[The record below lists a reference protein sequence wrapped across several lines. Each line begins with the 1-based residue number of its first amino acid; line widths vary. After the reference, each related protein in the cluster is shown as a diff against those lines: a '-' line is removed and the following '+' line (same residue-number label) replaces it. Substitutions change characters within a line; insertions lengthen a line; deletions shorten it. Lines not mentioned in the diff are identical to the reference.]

1 MLSYLLDEFRHERA
15 SHAASRACLFMRTIV
30 ILAIL
35 ILAPLA
41 CRAEAVVD
49 LYVGE
54 ATVVDQGGAERKRAL
69 PLALENVLQ
78 KLSGL
83 RELEDYPLLYPA
95 LERAPEILLS
105 YHYSKPELTLPDG
118 GEVEELRLVA
128 HFAKSPVDEMVR
140 ALLLPL
146 WQPQRQPLT
155 VWLIIDDGLDRRIMP
170 VEFGYTQQSMEDVAR
185 RRGLPLQ
192 WPSADAEGVYPVD
205 EQILWGGYTEDLAA
219 SRNEGVLIAAARREG
234 PEWGL
239 RINLGYLGQHRTW
252 RLNDIDLQT
261 ALTEG
266 MQQAIDQIAAVNTIA
281 ASDLGSWQ
289 QEMTVSGLGGA
300 EDYRRCL
307 NYLQAI
313 SVVEEVAVMAAQ
325 PGTVTFRLM
334 LSALPRHLEDSIDAG
349 GVLERSA
356 AEGRY
361 VLVEDLPDDA

>member
-1 MLSYLLDEFRHERA
+1 MSAHRLPLSGPAY
-15 SHAASRACLFMRTIV
+15 FMRTILF
-30 ILAIL
+30 LAIL
-35 ILAPLA
+35 ILAPLP
-41 CRAEAVVD
+41 CRAEPLAD

-54 ATVVDQGGAERKRAL
+54 ATVVDQGSAERERAL
-69 PLALENVLQ
+69 PLALVNVLQ

-83 RELEDYPLLYPA
+83 REFDDYPLLYPA
-95 LERAPEILLS
+95 LERAPDMLLS
-105 YHYSKPELTLPDG
+105 YWYSKANLTLADG
-118 GEVEELRLVA
+118 SEVEELRLVA
-128 HFAKSPVDEMVR
+128 RFAESAVDEMAR
-140 ALLLPL
+140 ALQLPL
-146 WQPQRQPLT
+146 WQPQRRPLT
-155 VWLIIDDGLDRRIMP
+155 AWLIIDDGLDRRIMP

-192 WPSADAEGVYPVD
+192 WPNPDAEGVYPVD

-239 RINLGYLGQHRTW
+239 RINLGYLGQHWTW
-252 RLNDIDLQT
+252 RLNDIDLQA

-266 MQQAIDQIAAVNTIA
+266 MQQAVDQIAAGNTIA

-289 QEMTVSGLGGA
+289 QEVTVAGLGNA

-307 NYLQAI
+307 NYFQNI
-313 SVVEEVAVMAAQ
+313 SVVEDVAVIAAQ
-325 PGTVTFRLM
+325 PGTVTFRLQ
-334 LSALPRHLEDSIDAG
+334 LSALPRYLEESIEAG

-361 VLVEDLPDDA
+361 VLVGVLPGDA